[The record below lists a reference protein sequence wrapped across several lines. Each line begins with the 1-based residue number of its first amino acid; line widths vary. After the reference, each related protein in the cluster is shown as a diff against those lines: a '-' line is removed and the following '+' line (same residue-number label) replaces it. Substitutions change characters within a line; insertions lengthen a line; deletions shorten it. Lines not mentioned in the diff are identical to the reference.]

1 MTTNELKQD
10 DTTSLEDYFLEL
22 TTGEIVPRP
31 ENETWEAAIER
42 MKSSSGPAEIEEK
55 TYFYFLGVLS
65 PRYMYGSYFCFAEG
79 MEPFQLFWERN
90 GRYFVRTLDWHQTR
104 IICRLADIPVYE

>member
-10 DTTSLEDYFLEL
+10 DITSLQDYFLEL

-31 ENETWEAAIER
+31 ENETWEAAMKR
-42 MKSSSGPAEIEEK
+42 MESASWPAESDEE
-55 TYFYFLGVLS
+55 TYFYFLGVLP
-65 PRYMYGSYFCFAEG
+65 PRFMYGSYFCFAEG

-90 GRYFVRTLDWHQTR
+90 ERYFVRTLDWHQTR
-104 IICRLADIPVYE
+104 NFCRLADIPVYE